1 MLVDAAA
8 IASGLTATLSC
19 AWAGRRLGRP
29 RGRWLVWLSFALTA
43 WTVGQTAW
51 TLHRWDRLAT
61 DRPTVADVGY
71 LADAGQLAMPVL
83 ALAALAAVPASR
95 VRRSRARCTLLG
107 SSNSISISASASA
120 STSAGG
126 LGEVGWPVGGGSRLG
141 RLDDGLRTAGVPSG
155 AGGGAG
161 GGSRLTGGLV
171 GVPAT
176 ALDEIILGGSLFL
189 LTWSGILAG
198 LGEADVADVGGG
210 ESGVGVVRHLITV
223 AHPIVVLVLAL
234 AVLHVAGFR
243 QPVDLPAV
251 AAAGTG
257 LVCLAVVGDW
267 CTQVGGDA
275 GRLGRSWAGLGAVV
289 GALLVVLAAWRA
301 GWVAD
306 GNRAA
311 RDGPRGDLVG
321 WLRLAV
327 PYVPAAGV
335 AALMLDRS
343 RAGVVLDPV
352 EIVVGS
358 TLIAAVLV
366 RQMVTLRASQR
377 LVALVG
383 NAEREVRYWTSHD
396 PLTELANRTLFHQR
410 LTDALAASR
419 RDGRDVAVLY
429 CDLDDFRI
437 INDSLGHAAGDHLLR
452 TVGQRLRH
460 CVRATD
466 TVARLGS
473 DEFAVLLDGG
483 RELPETVAERV
494 LAALRQPVSV
504 GGHHWPVRGSV
515 GLVVAGRTQETTEA
529 LLRRADTAVHAA
541 KRTGKNRLVVY
552 RPGSCATPGT
562 HLVAGTHLADALA
575 TALRR
580 GGRSA
585 GFDVH
590 YQPIVRLR
598 DRRPV
603 ALEALARWTAPGRGP
618 VPPGTFVAA
627 AENGGIVGALDD
639 MILTQAC
646 AEIAVAYPD
655 STLRLHVNVSASRVA
670 DTTLLDSVARA
681 LAASR
686 FDPRRLVVE
695 ITETSR
701 IDDLHGAR
709 EVLDEVRAL
718 GVAVA
723 LDDVGAGN
731 STLAAMHLLPV
742 DVVKLDRT
750 LLEPPQDGGRAA
762 AMRRSM
768 IVLAHALG
776 AVVVAEGIEHEGQIA
791 ELEELGCELGQGY
804 LFARPGPLP
813 LPQIRPWPPS
823 GGRLPAAEPARGADP
838 AA

>member
-1 MLVDAAA
+1 DG
-8 IASGLTATLSC
+8 SGTA
-19 AWAGRRLGRP
+19 RE
-29 RGRWLVWLSFALTA
+29 
-43 WTVGQTAW
+43 
-51 TLHRWDRLAT
+51 
-61 DRPTVADVGY
+61 
-71 LADAGQLAMPVL
+71 M
-83 ALAALAAVPASR
+83 
-95 VRRSRARCTLLG
+95 
-107 SSNSISISASASA
+107 
-120 STSAGG
+120 
-126 LGEVGWPVGGGSRLG
+126 
-141 RLDDGLRTAGVPSG
+141 
-155 AGGGAG
+155 
-161 GGSRLTGGLV
+161 
-171 GVPAT
+171 
-176 ALDEIILGGSLFL
+176 
-189 LTWSGILAG
+189 
-198 LGEADVADVGGG
+198 
-210 ESGVGVVRHLITV
+210 
-223 AHPIVVLVLAL
+223 
-234 AVLHVAGFR
+234 
-243 QPVDLPAV
+243 
-251 AAAGTG
+251 
-257 LVCLAVVGDW
+257 
-267 CTQVGGDA
+267 
-275 GRLGRSWAGLGAVV
+275 
-289 GALLVVLAAWRA
+289 
-301 GWVAD
+301 
-306 GNRAA
+306 
-311 RDGPRGDLVG
+311 PRGDLAG
-321 WLRLAV
+321 WLLLAV
-327 PYVPAAGV
+327 PYVPAAGIV
-335 AALMLDRS
+335 GLMLGRS
-343 RAGVVLDPV
+343 RTGVVLDPV
-352 EIVVGS
+352 EIVIGS
-358 TLIAAVLV
+358 ALVAAVLV
-366 RQMVTLRASQR
+366 RQMVTLRVSQR
-377 LVALVG
+377 LVAQVG
-383 NAEREVRYWTSHD
+383 HAEREVRHWTSHD
-396 PLTELANRTLFHQR
+396 RLTELANRTLFHER

-437 INDSLGHAAGDHLLR
+437 INDSLGYAAGDHLLR
-452 TVGQRLRH
+452 AVGQRLRH
-460 CVRATD
+460 CVRASD

-483 RELPETVAERV
+483 RELPETIAERV

-515 GLVVAGRTQETTEA
+515 GLVVAGRTQETTEV

-552 RPGSCATPGT
+552 RPGLGSTPGA

-590 YQPIVRLR
+590 YQPIVRLG
-598 DRRPV
+598 DRFPV

-627 AENGGIVGALDD
+627 AESGGIVGALDD

-646 AEIAVAYPD
+646 AEIAMAYPD
-655 STLRLHVNVSASRVA
+655 SALRLHVNVSASRVT
-670 DTTLLDSVARA
+670 DMTLLDSVARA

-701 IDDLHGAR
+701 IDDLQGAR

-750 LLEPPQDGGRAA
+750 LLEPPQDGGRVT

-768 IVLAHALG
+768 ITLAHALG

-804 LFARPGPLP
+804 LFARPAPLP
-813 LPQIRPWPPS
+813 LAPTRPWAAY
-823 GGRLPAAEPARGADP
+823 GGQLPAAEPARGADP

>member
-8 IASGLTATLSC
+8 IAAGLTATLSC
-19 AWAGRRLGRP
+19 AWSGRRLGRP

-43 WTVGQTAW
+43 WTVGQAAW

-61 DRPTVADVGY
+61 ARPSVADVGY

-95 VRRSRARCTLLG
+95 VRRSRARCTLL
-107 SSNSISISASASA
+107 AS
-120 STSAGG
+120 STSVRG
-126 LGEVGWPVGGGSRLG
+126 LGEMGWPAGGGSRLG
-141 RLDDGLRTAGVPSG
+141 RLADGPRSAGGPDG
-155 AGGGAG
+155 AGGGATGAGAAGASAG
-161 GGSRLTGGLV
+161 GGGGGEGSRLTDGLV
-171 GVPAT
+171 GVPAA

-198 LGEADVADVGGG
+198 LGEADATAAGGG
-210 ESGVGVVRHLITV
+210 ESGVGVVRQLAAV

-257 LVCLAVVGDW
+257 LVFLAVVGAW
-267 CTQVGGDA
+267 CKQVGGDA
-275 GRLGRSWAGLGAVV
+275 GRLGSSLADLGAVA

-301 GWVAD
+301 GWAGD
-306 GNRAA
+306 GGRAA

-321 WLRLAV
+321 WLRLAA

-335 AALMLDRS
+335 GALMLDRS

-352 EIVVGS
+352 QIVVGS
-358 TLIAAVLV
+358 ALIAAVLV

-383 NAEREVRYWTSHD
+383 SAEREVQHWTSHD
-396 PLTELANRTLFHQR
+396 SLTELANRTLFHQR

-452 TVGQRLRH
+452 AVGQRLRH
-460 CVRATD
+460 CVRVTD

-483 RELPETVAERV
+483 QELPESVAERV

-504 GGHHWPVRGSV
+504 GGHHWPARGSV
-515 GLVVAGRTQETTEA
+515 GLVVAGRTQETAEA

-552 RPGSCATPGT
+552 RPGLCAAPGA
-562 HLVAGTHLADALA
+562 HFADGTHLADALA

-598 DRRPV
+598 DRSLV
-603 ALEALARWTAPGRGP
+603 ALEALARWTAPGCGP

-627 AENGGIVGALDD
+627 AENGGIVGTLDD
-639 MILTQAC
+639 MVLTQAC
-646 AEIAVAYPD
+646 TEIAVAYPD
-655 STLRLHVNVSASRVA
+655 SPLRLHVNVSASRVA

-768 IVLAHALG
+768 IILAHALG
-776 AVVVAEGIEHEGQIA
+776 AIVVAEGIEREGQIA

-804 LFARPGPLP
+804 FFARPGPLP
-813 LPQIRPWPPS
+813 LSPIRPWPPA
-823 GGRLPAAEPARGADP
+823 GGPLPGPEPS
-838 AA
+838 

>member
-1 MLVDAAA
+1 MLLYA
-8 IASGLTATLSC
+8 IAIAAGLAATLSC
-19 AWAGRRLGRP
+19 AWAARRLGRA
-29 RGRWLVWLSFALTA
+29 RGRWLIWLSSALTA

-61 DRPTVADVGY
+61 VRPMVADVGY

-95 VRRSRARCTLLG
+95 ARRSRLRSPLRATTTPAGELG
-107 SSNSISISASASA
+107 
-120 STSAGG
+120 GM
-126 LGEVGWPVGGGSRLG
+126 G
-141 RLDDGLRTAGVPSG
+141 RL
-155 AGGGAG
+155 AG
-161 GGSRLTGGLV
+161 GGSRLSRLAHGLRFA
-171 GVPAT
+171 GRPAT

-189 LTWSGILAG
+189 LTWSGLLAG
-198 LGEADVADVGGG
+198 LGEAETADTAGG
-210 ESGVGVVRHLITV
+210 ESAVGAVRHLVAV

-234 AVLHVAGFR
+234 AVLHVTGFR

-251 AAAGTG
+251 ATAGIG
-257 LVCLAVVGDW
+257 LVFLAVVGVW
-267 CTQVGGDA
+267 CAQVGGDA
-275 GRLGRSWAGLGAVV
+275 GRLSSSLAGLGAVV
-289 GALLVVLAAWRA
+289 GALLIVLAAWRVGWA
-301 GWVAD
+301 GD
-306 GNRAA
+306 GGGTA
-311 RDGPRGDLVG
+311 REMPRGDLVG
-321 WLRLAV
+321 WLLLAV
-327 PYVPAAGV
+327 PYVPAAGIV
-335 AALMLDRS
+335 GLMLGRS
-343 RAGVVLDPV
+343 RTGVVLDPV

-358 TLIAAVLV
+358 ALVAAVLV
-366 RQMVTLRASQR
+366 RQMVTLRVSQR
-377 LVALVG
+377 LVAQIG
-383 NAEREVRYWTSHD
+383 HAEREVRHWTSHD
-396 PLTELANRTLFHQR
+396 RLTELANRTLFHER

-419 RDGRDVAVLY
+419 HDGRDVAVLY

-437 INDSLGHAAGDHLLR
+437 INDSLGYAAGDHLLR
-452 TVGQRLRH
+452 AVGQRLRH
-460 CVRATD
+460 CVRASD

-483 RELPETVAERV
+483 RELPETIAERV

-515 GLVVAGRTQETTEA
+515 GLVVAGRTQETTEV

-552 RPGSCATPGT
+552 RPGLGSAPGA

-598 DRRPV
+598 DRLPV

-627 AENGGIVGALDD
+627 AESGGIVGALDD

-655 STLRLHVNVSASRVA
+655 SALRLHVNVSASRVT
-670 DTTLLDSVARA
+670 DMTLLDSVARA

-695 ITETSR
+695 ITEASR

-750 LLEPPQDGGRAA
+750 LLEPPQDGGRVT
-762 AMRRSM
+762 AMRHSM
-768 IVLAHALG
+768 ITLAHALG
-776 AVVVAEGIEHEGQIA
+776 AVVVAEGIEREGQVA

-804 LFARPGPLP
+804 LFARPAPLP
-813 LPQIRPWPPS
+813 LAPTRPWAAC